1 MKNSDSWTSLISS
14 IKKADVKNAVRGG
27 FLTFFFAMVLSSF
40 NLSLIAQFL
49 ISPAVSLVGFVF
61 GLWIEKV
68 FAICFFFL
76 SLACWLLE
84 ISFFLAYFLVTSEP
98 TCQFQLIYF
107 TCMNL
112 IAFKEGYPGY
122 PPYLLAFFF
131 FFLLLFWPLWFFF
144 HRFDKGYVANG
155 SRYLLS
161 LSK

>member
-1 MKNSDSWTSLISS
+1 MQLGVDFWLFFFCNGFIFLQSFFNSS
-14 IKKADVKNAVRGG
+14 ISYQSCSLFSRIRFWIVDWKS
-27 FLTFFFAMVLSSF
+27 FCYVL
-40 NLSLIAQFL
+40 
-49 ISPAVSLVGFVF
+49 
-61 GLWIEKV
+61 
-68 FAICFFFL
+68 FFL